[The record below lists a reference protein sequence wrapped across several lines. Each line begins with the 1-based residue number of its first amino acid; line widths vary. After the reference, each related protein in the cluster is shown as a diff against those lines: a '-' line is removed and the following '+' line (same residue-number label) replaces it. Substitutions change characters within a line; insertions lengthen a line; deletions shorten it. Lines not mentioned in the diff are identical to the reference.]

1 MGPTTSCLY
10 IGYNIETVVDLVIYI
25 MTVNKLDLKDFFK
38 L

>member
-1 MGPTTSCLY
+1 MGPTTSRLY